1 MCVLGTRAVVYKC
14 ARVEDSEYWSVVGQE
29 RDGHCEGSCGR
40 HSCGRQLLHRFYG
53 PSKRVRRIC
62 LRSNCADLRDGIAG
76 KSIFHNIQNCLSF
89 QLSNAAAAA
98 ALTLITLSTTL
109 CRSCSST
116 PSWMVSNF
124 AFSQISNPVPT
135 YPLLRHPLRVRP
147 RHRHIVHLLLCA
159 IRRPP

>member
-1 MCVLGTRAVVYKC
+1 MCVLGTRAVLYDAPVLKI
-14 ARVEDSEYWSVVGQE
+14 ADIGVSLGKSGTDIAKEAAGVILV
-29 RDGHCEGSCGR
+29 DGNFCTTLRAFEEGTS
-40 HSCGRQLLHRFYG
+40 
-53 PSKRVRRIC
+53 C

-98 ALTLITLSTTL
+98 AALTLITLSTTL

-124 AFSQISNPVPT
+124 ACNFAFSQILVLTRLDGSAELVA
-135 YPLLRHPLRVRP
+135 RGRARGD
-147 RHRHIVHLLLCA
+147 A
-159 IRRPP
+159 